1 MKMQTKWLY
10 VYYKVGESQLPSFC
24 NHAATLFT
32 RLEQAFANAPLAF
45 KPQLLRRPE
54 TKEGL
59 ITLMEVY
66 GPVTEPQL
74 LALVESLTE
83 LRADMGC
90 YAHLSLSSEYFSELT
105 CA

>member
-10 VYYKVGESQLPSFC
+10 VYYKVGESELSSFC
-24 NHAATLFT
+24 NHATTLFK
-32 RLEQAFANAPLAF
+32 RLEQACTSAPLVF

-54 TKEGL
+54 TKHGL

-66 GPVTEPQL
+66 GPLTEPQL
-74 LALVESLTE
+74 ITLVECLND